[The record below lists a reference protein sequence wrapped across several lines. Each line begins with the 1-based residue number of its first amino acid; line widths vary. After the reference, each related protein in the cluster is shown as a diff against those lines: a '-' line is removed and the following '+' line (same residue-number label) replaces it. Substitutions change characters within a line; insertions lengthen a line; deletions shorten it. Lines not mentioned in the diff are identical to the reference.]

1 VWTAAAAIALAA
13 AAPAGASELALIAAN
28 GSSVRWSEWVAAN
41 GPAAVLVWAS
51 WAPGAPAAVDG
62 LPELATEA
70 RSQGLKLVVV
80 DVQEEL
86 EAARRGLERAGVAW
100 LHDRH
105 GAILKQYRLIQLPIL
120 LVVDQDGRELARMAP
135 SAESLQRLER

>member
-1 VWTAAAAIALAA
+1 
-13 AAPAGASELALIAAN
+13 
-28 GSSVRWSEWVAAN
+28 VRWSEWVAAN
-41 GPAAVLVWAS
+41 GPAVVLVWAS
-51 WAPGAPAAVDG
+51 WAPAASAAVDG
-62 LPELATEA
+62 LPELAAVA
-70 RSQGLKLVVV
+70 RRQGLKLVVV

-105 GAILKQYRLIQLPIL
+105 GAILKQYRLIQLPML
-120 LVVDQDGRELARMAP
+120 LVVDQEGRELARMAP

>member
-1 VWTAAAAIALAA
+1 VWAAAAAIALAA
-13 AAPAGASELALIAAN
+13 AVPAGATELALIASD

-41 GPAAVLVWAS
+41 GPAAVLVMAS

-62 LPELATEA
+62 LPELAEAA

-80 DVQEEL
+80 AVQEEL
-86 EAARRGLERAGVAW
+86 EAARRELSGAGVPW

-120 LVVDQDGRELARMAP
+120 LVVDQGGRELARMAP

>member
-1 VWTAAAAIALAA
+1 VAIALAA
-13 AAPAGASELALIAAN
+13 AAPAGAGDLALSAAD
-28 GSSVRWSEWVAAN
+28 GSSVRWSEWVTAN

-62 LPELATEA
+62 LPELAEAA

-86 EAARRGLERAGVAW
+86 EAARRGLELARVPW

-105 GAILKQYRLIQLPIL
+105 GAILKQYRLIELPIL
-120 LVVDQDGRELARMAP
+120 LVVGQDGRELARMDP
-135 SAESLQRLER
+135 SAESLRRLER